1 MSDKE
6 ILDKVVKILSPY
18 AKNKE
23 ALGNVTSET
32 MILKDLE
39 VNSSRLVDIILA
51 FEDTF
56 DIEIADTEASKVRTI
71 GAAVDLIRSKAA

>member
-23 ALGNVTSET
+23 ALGKVTSDT
-32 MILKDLE
+32 MILKDFE

>member
-1 MSDKE
+1 MTEKE
-6 ILDKVVKILSPY
+6 IFDKVIGILSPY

-23 ALGNVTSET
+23 ALASATNDTN
-32 MILKDLE
+32 ILKDLE

-56 DIEIADTEASKVRTI
+56 NIEVADGEADQVTTV
-71 GAAVDLIRSKAA
+71 GAAVNLIKSKI

>member
-1 MSDKE
+1 MSDKD
-6 ILDKVVKILSPY
+6 IMDKVVKILSPY

-23 ALGNVTSET
+23 KLGNVTSET
-32 MILKDLE
+32 LILKDLE

-51 FEDTF
+51 FEDQF

>member
-1 MSDKE
+1 MSDKD

-23 ALGNVTSET
+23 ALGKVTSET

-71 GAAVDLIRSKAA
+71 GAAIDLIRSKAA